1 MRKKKRTL
9 TDAEVDAKFEKD
21 LQEIR
26 EAVQKITL
34 SEEAKERIRANLQK
48 EYDRLMAEDEEK
60 ERKCCRKK
68 SKNVFGKKYG
78 K

>member
-9 TDAEVDAKFEKD
+9 TDAEVDAKIEKD

-34 SEEAKERIRANLQK
+34 SEEAKERIRTNLQK

-60 ERKCCRKK
+60 ERKRCRKK
-68 SKNVFGKKYG
+68 SKNVFG
-78 K
+78 